1 MKSAQEYINT
11 IINKQKS
18 YSLNL
23 SNQDLTGEM
32 NLSEFTNLTGISVDG
47 NRFAN
52 LDWLKTLPNKEKL
65 KWLNLWNNEIER
77 VDFVFLLDNFPNA
90 KINLANNPLNGNTL
104 KDLNDQQ
111 FSLLVER
118 IKNGSL
124 KINSWKGAFLL
135 DLLNYTSEIKRE
147 LFNFKQENI
156 QDRLIAQQLQET
168 NL

>member
-1 MKSAQEYINT
+1 
-11 IINKQKS
+11 
-18 YSLNL
+18 
-23 SNQDLTGEM
+23 
-32 NLSEFTNLTGISVDG
+32 
-47 NRFAN
+47 
-52 LDWLKTLPNKEKL
+52 
-65 KWLNLWNNEIER
+65 
-77 VDFVFLLDNFPNA
+77 
-90 KINLANNPLNGNTL
+90 
-104 KDLNDQQ
+104 LNDQQ

>member
-52 LDWLKTLPNKEKL
+52 LD
-65 KWLNLWNNEIER
+65 
-77 VDFVFLLDNFPNA
+77 
-90 KINLANNPLNGNTL
+90 
-104 KDLNDQQ
+104 
-111 FSLLVER
+111 
-118 IKNGSL
+118 
-124 KINSWKGAFLL
+124 
-135 DLLNYTSEIKRE
+135 
-147 LFNFKQENI
+147 
-156 QDRLIAQQLQET
+156 
-168 NL
+168 